1 MQFLFGTDGSL
12 KWRDSANGVE
22 KFFVTGVNGV
32 NADINGNVD
41 LIPAGTMQM
50 FAGNTI
56 PAGWLLC
63 DGSAI
68 SRTNYAKLF
77 SAIGTIYGKGNGS
90 TTFALP
96 NLIDRVVQGAAA
108 AGTYKEAGLPNI
120 TGGMSS
126 PDSRYSAVCG
136 YADTFT
142 GAFKNTKRQGIGA
155 TFNANSGHALNFDAS
170 NSNPIYGNS
179 TTVQPPA
186 LTMLPII
193 KY

>member
-1 MQFLFGTDGSL
+1 MAVTEGQLISDGTAVWKVKKIG
-12 KWRDSANGVE
+12 NGELPV
-22 KFFVTGVNGV
+22 
-32 NADINGNVD
+32 
-41 LIPAGTMQM
+41 GTIQM

-68 SRTNYAKLF
+68 SRTDYAKLF
-77 SAIGTIYGKGNGS
+77 SAIGTIYGEGDGS

-96 NLIDRVVQGAAA
+96 NLIDRFLQGSVT
-108 AGTYKEAGLPNI
+108 AGRYIEPGLPNI
-120 TGGMSS
+120 EGGRASYAAAASIS
-126 PDSRYSAVCG
+126 P
-136 YADTFT
+136 T
-142 GAFKNTKRQGIGA
+142 GAFYYDREGTALRGNTTSDQRSIG
-155 TFNANSGHALNFDAS
+155 FDAS
-170 NSNPIYGNS
+170 KSNSIYGNS

>member
-1 MQFLFGTDGSL
+1 MSVTEGQLISDGTAVWKVKKIG
-12 KWRDSANGVE
+12 NGELPV
-22 KFFVTGVNGV
+22 
-32 NADINGNVD
+32 
-41 LIPAGTMQM
+41 GTMQM

-63 DGSAI
+63 DGSAV

-77 SAIGTIYGKGNGS
+77 SAIGTIYGEGDGS

-96 NLIDRVVQGAAA
+96 LLTDGRFIEGSDV
-108 AGTYKEAGLPNI
+108 AGTQYAAGLPNI
-120 TGGMSS
+120 TGSMTRNLSENGEVS
-126 PDSRYSAVCG
+126 
-136 YADTFT
+136 T
-142 GAFKNTKRQGIGA
+142 GALSQEGTKAGYLILGSNCWLA
-155 TFNANSGHALNFDAS
+155 TLQFDAS
-170 NSNPIYGNS
+170 KSNSIYGSS